1 MHEKFRECLKNHAA
15 RKINWNNFKVIL
27 NRKKKKSLTNKQQES
42 HENAKI
48 CYICDVTFEDKY
60 VKDKNII
67 KLEIAVIIQM
77 NTEVLHMVYVI

>member
-1 MHEKFRECLKNHAA
+1 M
-15 RKINWNNFKVIL
+15 
-27 NRKKKKSLTNKQQES
+27 TNKQQES

-48 CYICDVTFEDKY
+48 WYICDETFEDKY

-77 NTEVLHMVYVI
+77 NTEVLHMAYVI